1 MWTFVCKFY
10 KYVLYNILVENTWVS
25 FLLLINP
32 WSVLIFYELA
42 VYGSYIKGK
51 VEGLCAGIRYLLHSW
66 SKRHLAE
73 VGYFLFLEQKLKKN
87 QVFMVSFTVTILIIL
102 WSEIVKNRKGCS
114 SWYVGFS
121 FTHYVHKIF
130 CTLNR
135 KLQLSLSIVVPFE
148 VTFQIFIF
156 SFRTSAVS

>member
-1 MWTFVCKFY
+1 MISTYILRISGIWFIHQRESRRLMCRNTILTTFVVQTPFGGGW
-10 KYVLYNILVENTWVS
+10 LFPL
-25 FLLLINP
+25 P
-32 WSVLIFYELA
+32 
-42 VYGSYIKGK
+42 
-51 VEGLCAGIRYLLHSW
+51 R
-66 SKRHLAE
+66 AE
-73 VGYFLFLEQKLKKN
+73 IKKN

-135 KLQLSLSIVVPFE
+135 KLQLSLSIVVPFD